1 MNEYVQKK
9 EKDISRIESYIGKLK
24 HDYEPLKTQ
33 EELNT
38 IHKFF
43 PMMKEQIRIA
53 GFCEKIGLAFESIK
67 KLLNGITLTS
77 KAFKFY
83 SPEHNQ
89 HFEAK
94 DIQLKIEKETDN
106 PEKLH
111 LNLNGENI
119 ANWFNRKYQELQ
131 KTIASGLVKKKTES
145 GQKKK
150 IRI

>member
-1 MNEYVQKK
+1 
-9 EKDISRIESYIGKLK
+9 
-24 HDYEPLKTQ
+24 
-33 EELNT
+33 
-38 IHKFF
+38 
-43 PMMKEQIRIA
+43 MMKEQIRIA

-94 DIQLKIEKETDN
+94 DIQLKIEKEPDS
-106 PEKLH
+106 PEKLR

-119 ANWFNRKYQELQ
+119 KDWFNRKHQELQ
-131 KTIASGLVKKKTES
+131 KTITPKLGNNGAKLGEKR
-145 GQKKK
+145 GF
-150 IRI
+150 RI